1 MRKTLT
7 VWLLI
12 GPLGAL
18 IAGCGASFSKT
29 KEERSHQWETIAESE
44 WGMAADDLDAF
55 LLAERRSRLS
65 KWH

>member
-1 MRKTLT
+1 MTKTLLAC
-7 VWLLI
+7 LLFA
-12 GPLGAL
+12 AL
-18 IAGCGASFSKT
+18 AGCGASFSKT
-29 KEERSHQWETIAESE
+29 KEERAHQWKTISQAE